1 MTEIVYPEHS
11 DLRKHGL
18 PPGVLSQQAL
28 LVASVDTTGDAL
40 EVADH
45 GCAAGDPVI
54 MSVDP
59 GSTLPSPLVA
69 GTTYYA
75 RPVAGRPDRLQ
86 LAATVGGAAVNLTT
100 AGAGTFSLLAD
111 ISEAR
116 SLEAR
121 RFASR
126 QVDSYMPSEAVPFS
140 APYPAQAVAYS
151 AKLAARELLRQLGR
165 KDAGVWEAADAVL
178 ADLSNF
184 RRHGLSI
191 RAAASSSWG
200 STMRHGAAAR
210 DWGGLP

>member
-18 PPGVLSQQAL
+18 PPGVLAQQAL
-28 LVASVDTTGDAL
+28 PVAGVDTSADSL

-45 GCAAGDPVI
+45 GCEAGAPVVL
-54 MSVDP
+54 SVDP
-59 GSTLPSPLVA
+59 GSTLPSPLAA
-69 GTTYYA
+69 GTVYYA
-75 RPVAGRPDRLQ
+75 KPVVGRPDRLQ
-86 LAATVGGAAVNLTT
+86 LSATVGGAAVNLTT
-100 AGAGTFSLLAD
+100 AGAGTFSVLCD

-140 APYPAQAVAYS
+140 APYPAQAIAY
-151 AKLAARELLRQLGR
+151 AAQLAARKLLRQLGR

-200 STMRHGAAAR
+200 PTMRWGAAAR
-210 DWGGLP
+210 DWSGLP